1 VDDSRCEPR
10 LGFNFKSL
18 FLQCVELIYAVVTAA
33 VMEYTTGSLK
43 AQTTDCEKNCL
54 QPQTEPTW

>member
-1 VDDSRCEPR
+1 MTHGVNRDLDSTSSPC
-10 LGFNFKSL
+10 
-18 FLQCVELIYAVVTAA
+18 FLQCVELIYAVMTAA

-54 QPQTEPTW
+54 RPQTEPTW